1 MSKRSYVPL
10 NVLAVG
16 SEPIGEHA
24 GDLYYDI
31 STHSLRVFD
40 GATWNTVSGGG
51 GGTNTSDDFNDSDL
65 LRLTES
71 LDGGEIA
78 FRNGFLYIQEQTVSY
93 SGDSPYSVSAV
104 SFDGGSTT
112 TNFPNVDGG
121 SSNQQFAFAKTMSGG
136 DTTSEHTV
144 VVDAGGV

>member
-1 MSKRSYVPL
+1 M
-10 NVLAVG
+10 G
-16 SEPIGEHA
+16 DEPIGEHA
-24 GDLYYDI
+24 GDLYYDT
-31 STHSLRVFD
+31 STQSLRIFD
-40 GATWNTVSGGG
+40 GATWNTVSNGGASP
-51 GGTNTSDDFNDSDL
+51 SDDFNDSDL

-93 SGDSPYSVSAV
+93 SGDSPFSASAV

-121 SSNQQFAFAKTMSGG
+121 LSNQQFAFAKTMSGG